1 MLSIDYFFSKEI
13 VADKVGFELGY
24 FSIFDD
30 DKILYDGKK
39 NQNFM
44 LFLSIPDILLDL
56 CDLIESKK
64 KKKDTVLA
72 DSSVIMSFLNKDGK
86 IQLRI
91 NDIFIFEEKSRE
103 VIKVFYDS
111 SKEFVEKNM
120 YRIEDSVKF
129 DLKYGLKKYQL
140 VMANNNLYYI

>member
-1 MLSIDYFFSKEI
+1 MLSMDYFFSKEI

-30 DKILYDGKK
+30 DKILYDGKRK
-39 NQNFM
+39 QNFM

-64 KKKDTVLA
+64 KKKDITLA
-72 DSSVIMSFLNKDGK
+72 DSSVIMSFLNKNGK
-86 IQLRI
+86 IELRI

-103 VIKVFYDS
+103 VIRVFYDS
-111 SKEFVEKNM
+111 SKEFIEKNI

-129 DLKYGLKKYQL
+129 DLKYGLEKYQL
-140 VMANNNLYYI
+140 VMTNNNLF

>member
-1 MLSIDYFFSKEI
+1 
-13 VADKVGFELGY
+13 
-24 FSIFDD
+24 
-30 DKILYDGKK
+30 
-39 NQNFM
+39 M

-111 SKEFVEKNM
+111 SKKFVEKNM

>member
-1 MLSIDYFFSKEI
+1 MLSMDYFFSKEM

-30 DKILYDGKK
+30 DKILYDGKRK
-39 NQNFM
+39 QNFM

-64 KKKDTVLA
+64 KKKDIILA
-72 DSSVIMSFLNKDGK
+72 DSSVIMSFLNKNGK
-86 IQLRI
+86 IELRI

-103 VIKVFYDS
+103 VIRVFYAS
-111 SKEFVEKNM
+111 SKEFIEKNI

-129 DLKYGLKKYQL
+129 DLKYGLEKYQL
-140 VMANNNLYYI
+140 VMTNNNLF

>member
-1 MLSIDYFFSKEI
+1 MLSIEYFFSKEI
-13 VADKVGFELGY
+13 KADKVGFELGY

-56 CDLIESKK
+56 CDLIES

-129 DLKYGLKKYQL
+129 DLKYGLEKYQL